1 MKRPYGLAAVV
12 RVALILG
19 CSVCSAGCG
28 LRAPRH
34 APPQT
39 EFQQSVAALKGAF
52 PDLFLPD
59 VVIQERDDVAKPT
72 VYGEPDPPEGFAG
85 PDPQGHLPL
94 GIYVPSARAGMFE
107 TDISLEQWVL
117 HEMFHLSN
125 RRTGQYDSY
134 IDAAFPTDDDP
145 LIQWLMADPYH
156 RTFAREEAFTNLIMF
171 ADPTRTERQRSAV
184 RTGTDVIGAS
194 APPLD
199 EVRAVLRVIPHLRNR
214 NRVSRVRD

>member
-1 MKRPYGLAAVV
+1 MKRPYGMMVV
-12 RVALILG
+12 APVALILG
-19 CSVCSAGCG
+19 LSLCSTGCG
-28 LRAPRH
+28 LRVPRH
-34 APPQT
+34 YPPQT
-39 EFQQSVAALKGAF
+39 EFQRPAAALKGAF
-52 PDLFLPD
+52 PNLFLAD
-59 VVIQERDDVAKPT
+59 VAVHERDDVAKQT
-72 VYGEPDPPEGFAG
+72 LCGEPDPPEGFAG
-85 PDPQGHLPL
+85 SDPQGRLPL
-94 GIYVPSARAGMFE
+94 GICVPSARDGMFD
-107 TDISLEQWVL
+107 TDISLEQWIV
-117 HEMFHLSN
+117 HEMFHLNN
-125 RRTGQYDSY
+125 RRTGQSDSY
-134 IDAAFPTDDDP
+134 IDAAFPTDYP